1 MPVGSIEKTTCYGKR
16 LRTIRSLFRIRKM
29 PADRGLRGYRGRPG
43 RAGLPQARGPQALKL
58 RGTRGFASQRSA
70 GLGRTETPLRRPAA
84 MSFPG
89 VKKPRSS
96 AAGFGC
102 GAFLQAYCETHGL
115 RSISSMPFRV
125 PAPRSIVRQKSR
137 SSSRTVPF
145 RRRSRIVLI
154 NCSANAGASISGSRS
169 CSWRQVSR

>member
-1 MPVGSIEKTTCYGKR
+1 MPAGSIERTTCYGKR

-58 RGTRGFASQRSA
+58 RGNRGFASQRPV
-70 GLGRTETPLRRPAA
+70 GLGRTETPLRRPAV
-84 MSFPG
+84 MSFPD
-89 VKKPRSS
+89 VKKAPQYKS
-96 AAGFGC
+96 AGLLHG
-102 GAFLQAYCETHGL
+102 CETHGL

>member
-1 MPVGSIEKTTCYGKR
+1 MPAGSIEKTTCYGKR
-16 LRTIRSLFRIRKM
+16 LRIVRSLFRIRKM
-29 PADRGLRGYRGRPG
+29 PADRGLRRYRGRPG

-58 RGTRGFASQRSA
+58 RGNRGFASQRPA
-70 GLGRTETPLRRPAA
+70 GLGRTETPLRRPAV

-89 VKKPRSS
+89 AKKAPQYKS
-96 AAGFGC
+96 AGLLHG
-102 GAFLQAYCETHGL
+102 CETHGL

>member
-1 MPVGSIEKTTCYGKR
+1 MPAGSIEKTTCYGKR

-58 RGTRGFASQRSA
+58 RGNPRLRFAEVCGPRAS
-70 GLGRTETPLRRPAA
+70 GGHVVPGR
-84 MSFPG
+84 
-89 VKKPRSS
+89 KKAPQ
-96 AAGFGC
+96 FGC

>member
-1 MPVGSIEKTTCYGKR
+1 MPAGSIERTTCYGKR
-16 LRTIRSLFRIRKM
+16 LRIVRSLFRIRKM

-58 RGTRGFASQRSA
+58 RGNRGFASQRPV
-70 GLGRTETPLRRPAA
+70 GLGRTETPLRRPAV
-84 MSFPG
+84 MSFPD
-89 VKKPRSS
+89 VKKAPQYKS
-96 AAGFGC
+96 AGLLHG
-102 GAFLQAYCETHGL
+102 CETHGL

>member
-1 MPVGSIEKTTCYGKR
+1 MPAGSIERTTCYGKR

-29 PADRGLRGYRGRPG
+29 PADRGLRRYRGRPG

-70 GLGRTETPLRRPAA
+70 GLRADGDAFAASGGHRRKSPA
-84 MSFPG
+84 
-89 VKKPRSS
+89 K
-96 AAGFGC
+96 FGC

>member
-1 MPVGSIEKTTCYGKR
+1 MPAGSIERTTCYGKR

-29 PADRGLRGYRGRPG
+29 PADRGLRRYRGRPG

-58 RGTRGFASQRSA
+58 RGNPRLRFAEVGGPRASGGQVVS
-70 GLGRTETPLRRPAA
+70 GR
-84 MSFPG
+84 
-89 VKKPRSS
+89 KKAPQ
-96 AAGFGC
+96 FGC

-145 RRRSRIVLI
+145 RRRSRIVFI

>member
-1 MPVGSIEKTTCYGKR
+1 MPAGSIEKTTCYGKR

-89 VKKPRSS
+89 VKSPAVRLRGFFTGVLRNSRFAVDQFDALPGPR
-96 AAGFGC
+96 AAEYRPAEEPEFLADRAVQAQVEDRVHHLFGKC
-102 GAFLQAYCETHGL
+102 RGVDFGQ
-115 RSISSMPFRV
+115 
-125 PAPRSIVRQKSR
+125 
-137 SSSRTVPF
+137 
-145 RRRSRIVLI
+145 
-154 NCSANAGASISGSRS
+154 
-169 CSWRQVSR
+169 

>member
-58 RGTRGFASQRSA
+58 RGNPRLRFAEVCGPRASCGHVVS
-70 GLGRTETPLRRPAA
+70 GR
-84 MSFPG
+84 
-89 VKKPRSS
+89 KKAPQ
-96 AAGFGC
+96 FGC

-145 RRRSRIVLI
+145 RRRSRIVFI

>member
-1 MPVGSIEKTTCYGKR
+1 MPAGSIEKTTSYGKR

-29 PADRGLRGYRGRPG
+29 PADRGLRRYRGRPG

-58 RGTRGFASQRSA
+58 RGNRGFASQRPA
-70 GLGRTETPLRRPAA
+70 GLGRTETPLRRPAV

-89 VKKPRSS
+89 AKKAPQYKS
-96 AAGFGC
+96 AGLLHG
-102 GAFLQAYCETHGL
+102 CETHGL

>member
-58 RGTRGFASQRSA
+58 RGNPRLRFAEVCGPRASGGHVGS
-70 GLGRTETPLRRPAA
+70 GR
-84 MSFPG
+84 
-89 VKKPRSS
+89 KKAPQ
-96 AAGFGC
+96 FGC

>member
-58 RGTRGFASQRSA
+58 RGNRGFASQRPA
-70 GLGRTETPLRRPAA
+70 GLGRTETPLRRPAV

-89 VKKPRSS
+89 AKKAPQYKS
-96 AAGFGC
+96 AGLLHG
-102 GAFLQAYCETHGL
+102 CETHGL

>member
-1 MPVGSIEKTTCYGKR
+1 MPAGSIERTTCYGKR

-29 PADRGLRGYRGRPG
+29 PADRGLRRYRGRPG

-89 VKKPRSS
+89 VKKPRSKS
-96 AAGFGC
+96 AGLLHAGC
-102 GAFLQAYCETHGL
+102 KPHGL

-125 PAPRSIVRQKSR
+125 AAPRSIVRQKSR

>member
-1 MPVGSIEKTTCYGKR
+1 MPAGSIEKTTCYGKR

-29 PADRGLRGYRGRPG
+29 PADRGLRRYRGRPG

-58 RGTRGFASQRSA
+58 RGNRGFASQRPA
-70 GLGRTETPLRRPAA
+70 GLGRTETPLRRPAV

-89 VKKPRSS
+89 AKKAPQYKS
-96 AAGFGC
+96 AGLLHG
-102 GAFLQAYCETHGL
+102 CETHGL

-125 PAPRSIVRQKSR
+125 SAPRSIVRQKSR

-145 RRRSRIVLI
+145 RRRLRIVLI

>member
-1 MPVGSIEKTTCYGKR
+1 MPAGSIERTTCYGKR

-29 PADRGLRGYRGRPG
+29 PADRGLRGYRGRPC

-58 RGTRGFASQRSA
+58 RGNRGFASQRPA
-70 GLGRTETPLRRPAA
+70 GLGRTETPLRRPAV

-89 VKKPRSS
+89 AKKAPQYKS
-96 AAGFGC
+96 AGLLHG
-102 GAFLQAYCETHGL
+102 CETHGL

>member
-58 RGTRGFASQRSA
+58 RGNPRLRFAEVCGPRASGGHVVS
-70 GLGRTETPLRRPAA
+70 GR
-84 MSFPG
+84 
-89 VKKPRSS
+89 KKAPQ
-96 AAGFGC
+96 FGC

-115 RSISSMPFRV
+115 RSISSMPFRG

-145 RRRSRIVLI
+145 RRRSRIVFI

>member
-1 MPVGSIEKTTCYGKR
+1 MPAGSIEKTTCYGKR

-29 PADRGLRGYRGRPG
+29 PADRGLRRYRGRPG

-58 RGTRGFASQRSA
+58 RGTRGFASQRPA
-70 GLGRTETPLRRPAA
+70 GLGRTETPLRRPAV

-89 VKKPRSS
+89 AKKAPQYKS
-96 AAGFGC
+96 AGLLHG
-102 GAFLQAYCETHGL
+102 CETHGL

-145 RRRSRIVLI
+145 RRRSRIVFI

>member
-1 MPVGSIEKTTCYGKR
+1 MPAGSIEKTTCYGKR

-29 PADRGLRGYRGRPG
+29 PADRGLRRYRGRPG

-58 RGTRGFASQRSA
+58 RGNRGFASQRPA
-70 GLGRTETPLRRPAA
+70 GLGRTETPLRRPAV

-89 VKKPRSS
+89 AKKAPQYKS
-96 AAGFGC
+96 AGLLHG
-102 GAFLQAYCETHGL
+102 CETHGL

-145 RRRSRIVLI
+145 RRRSRIVFI

>member
-1 MPVGSIEKTTCYGKR
+1 MPAGSIERTTCYGKR

-29 PADRGLRGYRGRPG
+29 PADRGQHRYRGRPG

-58 RGTRGFASQRSA
+58 RGNRGFASQRPV
-70 GLGRTETPLRRPAA
+70 GLGRTETPLRRPAV
-84 MSFPG
+84 MSFPD
-89 VKKPRSS
+89 VKKAPQYKS
-96 AAGFGC
+96 AGLLHG
-102 GAFLQAYCETHGL
+102 CETHGL

-125 PAPRSIVRQKSR
+125 PAPRSIVQQKSR

>member
-1 MPVGSIEKTTCYGKR
+1 MPAGSIEKTTCYGKR

-29 PADRGLRGYRGRPG
+29 PADRGLRRYRGRPG

-58 RGTRGFASQRSA
+58 RGTRGFASQRPA
-70 GLGRTETPLRRPAA
+70 GLGRTETPLRRPAV

-89 VKKPRSS
+89 AKKAPQYKS
-96 AAGFGC
+96 AGLLHG
-102 GAFLQAYCETHGL
+102 CETHGL

-145 RRRSRIVLI
+145 RRRSRIVFI
-154 NCSANAGASISGSRS
+154 TCSANAGASISGSRS

>member
-29 PADRGLRGYRGRPG
+29 PADRGLRRYRGRPG

-58 RGTRGFASQRSA
+58 RGNRGFASQRPA
-70 GLGRTETPLRRPAA
+70 GLGRTETPLRRPAV

-89 VKKPRSS
+89 AKKAPQYKS
-96 AAGFGC
+96 AGLLHG
-102 GAFLQAYCETHGL
+102 CETHGL

-145 RRRSRIVLI
+145 RRRSRIVFI

>member
-58 RGTRGFASQRSA
+58 RGNRGFASQRPA
-70 GLGRTETPLRRPAA
+70 GLGRTETPLRRPAV

-89 VKKPRSS
+89 AKKAPQYKS
-96 AAGFGC
+96 AGLLHG
-102 GAFLQAYCETHGL
+102 CETHGL

-145 RRRSRIVLI
+145 RRRSRIVFI

>member
-29 PADRGLRGYRGRPG
+29 PADRGQHRSRGRPC

-58 RGTRGFASQRSA
+58 RGNRGFASQRPV
-70 GLGRTETPLRRPAA
+70 GLGRTETPLRRPAV
-84 MSFPG
+84 MSFPD
-89 VKKPRSS
+89 VKKAPQYKS
-96 AAGFGC
+96 AGLLHG
-102 GAFLQAYCETHGL
+102 CETHGL

>member
-1 MPVGSIEKTTCYGKR
+1 MPAGSIERTTCYGKR

-29 PADRGLRGYRGRPG
+29 PADRGLRRYRGRPG
-43 RAGLPQARGPQALKL
+43 RAALPQARGPQALKL
-58 RGTRGFASQRSA
+58 RGNRGFASQRPA
-70 GLGRTETPLRRPAA
+70 GLGRTETPLRRPAV

-89 VKKPRSS
+89 AKKAPQYKS
-96 AAGFGC
+96 AGLLHG
-102 GAFLQAYCETHGL
+102 CETHGL

>member
-16 LRTIRSLFRIRKM
+16 LRTMRSLFRIRKM

-58 RGTRGFASQRSA
+58 RGNRGFASQRPA
-70 GLGRTETPLRRPAA
+70 GLGRTETPLRRPAV

-89 VKKPRSS
+89 AKKAPQYKS
-96 AAGFGC
+96 AGLLHG
-102 GAFLQAYCETHGL
+102 CETHGL

>member
-1 MPVGSIEKTTCYGKR
+1 MPAGSIERTTCYGKR

-29 PADRGLRGYRGRPG
+29 PADRGQHRYRGRPG

-58 RGTRGFASQRSA
+58 RGNPRLRFAEVCRPRASGGHVVS
-70 GLGRTETPLRRPAA
+70 GR
-84 MSFPG
+84 
-89 VKKPRSS
+89 KKAPQ
-96 AAGFGC
+96 FGC

-145 RRRSRIVLI
+145 RRRSRIVFI
-154 NCSANAGASISGSRS
+154 TCSANAGASISGSRS

>member
-1 MPVGSIEKTTCYGKR
+1 MPAGSIEKTTCYGKR

-29 PADRGLRGYRGRPG
+29 PADRGLRRYRGRPC

-58 RGTRGFASQRSA
+58 RGNRGFASQRPA
-70 GLGRTETPLRRPAA
+70 GLGRTETPLRRPAV

-89 VKKPRSS
+89 AKKAPQYKS
-96 AAGFGC
+96 AGLLHG
-102 GAFLQAYCETHGL
+102 CETHGL

>member
-70 GLGRTETPLRRPAA
+70 GLGRPAA

-96 AAGFGC
+96 AAGLF
-102 GAFLQAYCETHGL
+102 YCETHGL

-145 RRRSRIVLI
+145 RRRSRIVFI

>member
-1 MPVGSIEKTTCYGKR
+1 MPAGSIERTTCYGKR

-29 PADRGLRGYRGRPG
+29 PADRGLRGYRGRPC

-70 GLGRTETPLRRPAA
+70 GLGRTETPLRRPAV

-89 VKKPRSS
+89 AKKAPQYKS
-96 AAGFGC
+96 AGLLHG
-102 GAFLQAYCETHGL
+102 CETHGL

>member
-1 MPVGSIEKTTCYGKR
+1 MPAGSIERTTCYGKR

-29 PADRGLRGYRGRPG
+29 PADRGLRRYRGRPC

-58 RGTRGFASQRSA
+58 RGNRGFASQRPV
-70 GLGRTETPLRRPAA
+70 GLGRTETPLRRPAV
-84 MSFPG
+84 MSFPD
-89 VKKPRSS
+89 VKKAPQYKS
-96 AAGFGC
+96 AGLLHG
-102 GAFLQAYCETHGL
+102 CETHGL

-125 PAPRSIVRQKSR
+125 PAPRSIGRQKSR

>member
-1 MPVGSIEKTTCYGKR
+1 MPAGSIEKTTCYGKR

-29 PADRGLRGYRGRPG
+29 PADRGLRRYRGRPG

-58 RGTRGFASQRSA
+58 RGTRSFASQRSA
-70 GLGRTETPLRRPAA
+70 GLGRTETPLRRPAV

-89 VKKPRSS
+89 AKKAPQYKS
-96 AAGFGC
+96 AGLLHG
-102 GAFLQAYCETHGL
+102 CETHGL

>member
-1 MPVGSIEKTTCYGKR
+1 MPAGSIEKTTCYGKR

-29 PADRGLRGYRGRPG
+29 PADRGLRRYRGRPG

-58 RGTRGFASQRSA
+58 RGNRGFASQRPA
-70 GLGRTETPLRRPAA
+70 GLGRTETPLRRPAV

-89 VKKPRSS
+89 AKKAPQYKS
-96 AAGFGC
+96 AGLLHG
-102 GAFLQAYCETHGL
+102 CETHGL

-145 RRRSRIVLI
+145 RRRSRIVPI